1 MTGAL
6 LNLVSYGNINIVV
19 NGNPNKNLFYKK
31 WFKYTNFGQE
41 KIRLN
46 PLGTNFFLNERS
58 ITKLRFRID
67 RSYGDLLKELF
78 FVITIPNIW
87 SPVNIPNWTP
97 DNNGN
102 INCQPYEF
110 RWIENLGC
118 QLINMVTLSYGNNII
133 QQFSGTYLQNKVK
146 RDFSAEKLKLFNE
159 MTGNVKEINDPA
171 NAFGRGGR
179 YPSSLKLSTEATM
192 PSIFGRELIIPLHF
206 WFMSAISEAL
216 PLCAINYNEIFID
229 LEIKPIRELF
239 VVRDQIFY
247 MRKKWDILNGELSP
261 NPNYSYSYF
270 NSPHISTMDR
280 ISPYYQMYLFLTQIN
295 HDFLYNWGL
304 GNQLNNPDQPSNWN
318 PDPHLIGTYIVL
330 EDKERKVFQ
339 TNKQSYVFKIINEID
354 FLASNFASKRTL
366 KLKANGLVANLMWFL
381 RRDDVK
387 LRNEWSNYTNWEY
400 KSHQPY
406 LPRELNTSDI
416 QLNEL
421 CKPYYR
427 LDMKSSG
434 NLSKFITSNGINL
447 LQMYRNSNTSASESG
462 RVDASNQSRPFFIAP
477 PLVAGVNRKANQR
490 NILLKWSIT
499 LDGNIRENTLDSIL
513 LEKNEFYNFSNGK
526 GEEGLYF
533 YNFGL
538 KSDDTD
544 IQPNGMLNLNSFN
557 YIFFNIE
564 TIDPPLNRESLQYP
578 VCHLDDTLI
587 SINKSDWEVFKFGY
601 DYYLMMECYN
611 ILEIE
616 NGLMS
621 YIFNNQ

>member
-46 PLGTNFFLNERS
+46 PLGTNFFLNERT

-67 RSYGDLLKELF
+67 KTYGDLLKELF

-87 SPVNIPNWTP
+87 SPVNIPSWIP
-97 DNNGN
+97 DNNSK

-110 RWIENLGC
+110 KWIENLGC
-118 QLINMVTLSYGNNII
+118 QIINKVTLSYGNNII

-146 RDFSAEKLKLFNE
+146 RDFTAEKLKLFNE
-159 MTGNVKEINDPA
+159 MTGNIKELNDPA
-171 NAFGRGGR
+171 NAFGRNGN
-179 YPSSLKLSTEATM
+179 YPSSLKLPSEVTM
-192 PSIFGRELIIPLHF
+192 PSILGKELIIPLHF

-229 LEIKPIRELF
+229 IEIRPIRELF
-239 VVRDQIFY
+239 VVRNQSYY
-247 MRKKWDILNGELSP
+247 MENKWILLDGELSP
-261 NPNYSYSYF
+261 QSNYYETYF
-270 NSPHISTMDR
+270 NSPHVSTMDR
-280 ISPYYQMYLFLTQIN
+280 INPYYQMYLFLTQKN
-295 HDFLYNWGL
+295 HDFFYNWGN
-304 GNQLNNPDQPSNWN
+304 GNQLNDPNQLSNWN
-318 PDPHLIGTYIVL
+318 PNPYLIGTYIVL

-339 TNKQSYVFKIINEID
+339 NKKQSYVFKTINEID

-366 KLKANGLVANLMWFL
+366 KLKANGLLANLMWFL
-381 RRDDVK
+381 RRNDVK
-387 LRNEWSNYTNWEY
+387 ARNEWSNYTNWEY
-400 KSHQPY
+400 KKNQPF
-406 LPRELNTSDI
+406 LPRYLDYTDI
-416 QLNEL
+416 PLNEL

-427 LDMKSSG
+427 LDMKNSG

-447 LQMYRNSNTSASESG
+447 LQMYRNSNDSI
-462 RVDASNQSRPFFIAP
+462 NQSGPFFIAP
-477 PLVAGVNRKANQR
+477 PLVSGVNRKSNQR

-513 LEKNEFYNFSNGK
+513 LEKNEFYNFSNGG

-538 KSDDTD
+538 KTD
-544 IQPNGMLNLNSFN
+544 GTNVQPNGMLNVNNFN
-557 YIFFNIE
+557 HVFFNIE
-564 TIDPPLNRESLQYP
+564 TINPPLNNESFQYP
-578 VCHLDDTLI
+578 VCNLDNEII

-601 DYYLMMECYN
+601 DYYLMRESYN

-616 NGLMS
+616 NGLMR